1 MLRLAVAT
9 NAETLERVREPLA
22 ERDVEAVHVPTSER
36 AQPLDEPLVEEAFD
50 VGFVYPSRLM
60 EGGVADALLDVPWVN
75 DREAVLRSRNKAG
88 AIARLARAS
97 LRTPETVHVS
107 NPADEAVLR
116 AAFERFEPP
125 VVVKPNSTTRG
136 VGVAKV
142 GDLDSFLGVCDYLAL
157 VHDYRAVDDQSF
169 LVQEYLPDATDYRAM
184 VVDGEYVGAVERRLP
199 EAERAAGRWKHS
211 VHRGAVAEGVAL
223 PAELRARAERAAA
236 ALDVPWLGVDLL
248 VTDGRAVVNETNAR
262 PTVDDA
268 TKYEDGFY
276 DRLSG
281 LIRRTARRGR

>member
-9 NAETLERVREPLA
+9 DAETLERIRDPLA
-22 ERDVEAVHVPTSER
+22 ERGIEAAHLPTRGR
-36 AQPLDEPLVEEAFD
+36 AQPLDEPPGEPVD
-50 VGFVYPSRLM
+50 VGFVYPPRLM
-60 EGGVADALLDVPWVN
+60 EGGVADALLGVPWVN
-75 DREAVLRSRNKAG
+75 GREAVLRSRNKAETL
-88 AIARLARAS
+88 ARLGRAGVP
-97 LRTPETVHVS
+97 TPGTVHVS
-107 NPADEAVLR
+107 NPADESTLR

-136 VGVAKV
+136 VGVAKAH
-142 GDLDSFLGVCDYLAL
+142 DLDSFLGVCDYLAL
-157 VHDYRAVDDQSF
+157 VHDYRAADDRSF
-169 LVQEYLPDATDYRAM
+169 LVQEYLPEATDYRAM

-268 TKYEDGFY
+268 TEYEDGFY